1 VTPMRR
7 ILGFPLGLTLLVAL
21 LTLPS
26 PAAAGTAAATFRL
39 AVGHAARPDIYFTVA
54 VPGTVE
60 VEIASDPAD
69 QELQVVLYAGALPV
83 HSTQG
88 AGRLRLRVQ
97 ATRAHLEAGHEW
109 AVIITTASP
118 ATRVTGRVSARFPD
132 PPRGARDGAPLDR
145 WLRARPALGHALTWN
160 DRGRVLPYSVW
171 PAGMRE
177 RLWALADDVRAGRP
191 APVAD
196 PPANDWK
203 TSPGDDPQAVHTAF
217 RPEVARELYLAT
229 VAHSLVVEMDRRVPW
244 SLTDLN
250 GDELEALLS
259 SASLF
264 WWNGEQQAYE
274 VSEFDH
280 GWAVPALPHT
290 SWAFLQRHRLLQ
302 STRLDTIVALLGWA
316 RGLVHFAGPVSREN
330 FQAHWGYDGDM
341 PVARALAGTRY
352 SGAAFGSMPGYGLV
366 RSYIAGCHG
375 TAGLLLSVLRA
386 ANIPVRTRGVSND
399 AFTHATVIFL
409 SEDRAL
415 SHGDDPYSQ
424 LAEGAEPASM
434 LIDLATYNT
443 WLGPLATDAGRQIGR
458 QAMLLGIERLPP
470 AVRRAHALDLQ
481 QGVERAQSAVYAL
494 FRGSFTVAE
503 LEEAGLWE
511 RLDRDVTGT
520 RSFPPD
526 PDAEWMEAED
536 LKAESTGGV
545 TEVQDMSAFP
555 QGAWRGDR
563 QLWWREGRPGARL
576 DLPLEVAADG
586 VYRLF
591 VRFTRA
597 PDYAIVAITL
607 DQATAPLDRVSLYAP
622 QVVAADPLPLGEH
635 ALAAGRHTLRF
646 SIVGSHPQATPA
658 FMVGIDAIRLER
670 VK

>member
-1 VTPMRR
+1 MRR
-7 ILGFPLGLTLLVAL
+7 FIGPTLGLTLTAWLLAL
-21 LTLPS
+21 PA
-26 PAAAGTAAATFRL
+26 PAAAATTTTAFRL
-39 AVGHAARPDIYFTVA
+39 AVGHQARPDVYFTVA

-60 VEIASDPAD
+60 VEIDSDLPG
-69 QELQVVLYAGALPV
+69 QELQVVLYAGASPV

-88 AGRLRLRVQ
+88 AGRLRFRVE
-97 ATRAHLEAGHEW
+97 ATRDHLEAGHEW
-109 AVIITTASP
+109 AVILTTASP
-118 ATRVTGRVSARFPD
+118 TTRVTGRVSVRFPD
-132 PPRGARDGAPLDR
+132 PPRPARDAPPMDS

-177 RLWALADDVRAGRP
+177 RLWVLADEVRAGRP
-191 APVAD
+191 AQVAD

-203 TSPGDDPQAVHTAF
+203 TVPGDDPQAVHTAF

-229 VAHSLVVEMDRRVPW
+229 VAHSLVIELDRRVPW

-250 GDELEALLS
+250 GDELEALLA

-264 WWNGEQQAYE
+264 WWNSDQHAYE

-280 GWAVPALPHT
+280 GWAVPALPQT
-290 SWAFLQRHRLLQ
+290 SWGFLQRQRLLQ
-302 STRLDTIVALLGWA
+302 PTRLDTIVALLGWA

-341 PVARALAGTRY
+341 PVVRALAGTRY
-352 SGAAFGSMPGYGLV
+352 TGAAFGSLPGYEQV
-366 RSYIAGCHG
+366 RAYVAGCHG

-399 AFTHATVIFL
+399 SFTHATVIFL

-415 SHGDDPYSQ
+415 SHGDDPYSP
-424 LAEGAEPASM
+424 LAEGADPASL
-434 LIDLATYNT
+434 LIDLTTYNT
-443 WLGPLATDAGRQIGR
+443 WLGPLAKDPGRHIGR
-458 QAMLLGIERLPP
+458 QSMSLGIERLPP
-470 AVRRAHALDLQ
+470 AVRRAHALDRQ
-481 QGVERAQSAVYAL
+481 QGVDRAQSAGYSQL
-494 FRGSFTVAE
+494 RGSVTVAE
-503 LEEAGLWE
+503 LETAGLWT
-511 RLDRDVTGT
+511 RLEGDVTGT
-520 RSFPPD
+520 TTVARAA
-526 PDAEWMEAED
+526 DAEWIEAED
-536 LKAESTGGV
+536 LKAASTGGV
-545 TEVQDMSAFP
+545 TEVQDMSPFP
-555 QGAWRGDR
+555 QGTWRGGR

-576 DLPLEVAADG
+576 DLPFEVAADG

-597 PDYAIVAITL
+597 PDYAIVAISL

-622 QVVAADPLPLGEH
+622 QVLAADPLPLGEH
-635 ALAAGRHTLRF
+635 ALSAGPHTLRF
-646 SIVGSHPQATPA
+646 AIVGSHPQATPA
-658 FMVGIDAIRLER
+658 FMVGIDALRLER